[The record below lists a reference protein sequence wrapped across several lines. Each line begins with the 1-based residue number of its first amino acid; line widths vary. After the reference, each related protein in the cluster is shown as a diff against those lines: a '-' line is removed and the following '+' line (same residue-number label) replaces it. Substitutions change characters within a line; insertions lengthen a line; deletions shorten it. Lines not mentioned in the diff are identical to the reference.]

1 MKEEFLSSNEWEN
14 GNGSVNG
21 NGNGNGHGSVNG
33 SVNGQWGLA
42 QEVDSIYMELGEIAK
57 SLDKIRQRLAS
68 LTEAASGR
76 EAIGKEPSLPEPS
89 LPGSSLL
96 EPSLPKPSLPGAS
109 MSDFSD
115 SQMDERIFHPSF
127 DMRKLKQAI
136 SDLGILPSERNRWCV
151 VFLVLRE
158 NSIIASNA
166 SEQEFIHW
174 ARDVFG
180 VASGDFRHCLNG
192 AKALPTCEWT
202 ETLVASKYI
211 SLASQLRSWASS
223 PDCLL
228 KRDRHGEAFYFDSH
242 HKWNKMKA

>member
-14 GNGSVNG
+14 GNVNG
-21 NGNGNGHGSVNG
+21 NV
-33 SVNGQWGLA
+33 SVNGQWDLA

-57 SLDKIRQRLAS
+57 SLDKIRQRLANI
-68 LTEAASGR
+68 TKAASGR
-76 EAIGKEPSLPEPS
+76 EVTGKEL
-89 LPGSSLL
+89 
-96 EPSLPKPSLPGAS
+96 SLPGAS
-109 MSDFSD
+109 FPGASLPGASFPGLSE

-192 AKALPTCEWT
+192 AKALPTWEWT
-202 ETLVASKYI
+202 EALVASKYI

>member
-1 MKEEFLSSNEWEN
+1 MKEEILSSNEWEN
-14 GNGSVNG
+14 GNGNG
-21 NGNGNGHGSVNG
+21 NGNV

-57 SLDKIRQRLAS
+57 SLDKIRQRLANI
-68 LTEAASGR
+68 TKAASGR
-76 EAIGKEPSLPEPS
+76 EVTGKELSLPGASFPGASLPGSPLLGASFPGPS
-89 LPGSSLL
+89 LPGSSL
-96 EPSLPKPSLPGAS
+96 PGLS
-109 MSDFSD
+109 E

-192 AKALPTCEWT
+192 AKALPTWEWT
-202 ETLVASKYI
+202 EALVASKYI

>member
-14 GNGSVNG
+14 VNVNVNG
-21 NGNGNGHGSVNG
+21 NV

-57 SLDKIRQRLAS
+57 SLDKIRQRLANI
-68 LTEAASGR
+68 TKAVSGR
-76 EAIGKEPSLPEPS
+76 EVTGKGLSE
-89 LPGSSLL
+89 
-96 EPSLPKPSLPGAS
+96 
-109 MSDFSD
+109 

-166 SEQEFIHW
+166 SEQDFIHW

-192 AKALPTCEWT
+192 AKALPTWEWT
-202 ETLVASKYI
+202 EALVASKYI

>member
-14 GNGSVNG
+14 GNVNG
-21 NGNGNGHGSVNG
+21 NV
-33 SVNGQWGLA
+33 SVNGQWDLA

-57 SLDKIRQRLAS
+57 SLDKIRQRLANI
-68 LTEAASGR
+68 TKAASGQ
-76 EAIGKEPSLPEPS
+76 EVTGKEL
-89 LPGSSLL
+89 
-96 EPSLPKPSLPGAS
+96 SLPGAS
-109 MSDFSD
+109 FPGASLPGASLPGLSE

-192 AKALPTCEWT
+192 AKALPTWEWT
-202 ETLVASKYI
+202 EALVASKYI

>member
-14 GNGSVNG
+14 VNG
-21 NGNGNGHGSVNG
+21 NGNGNVNG
-33 SVNGQWGLA
+33 SGNVNVNGQWGLA

-57 SLDKIRQRLAS
+57 SLDKIRQRLANI
-68 LTEAASGR
+68 TKAASGQ
-76 EAIGKEPSLPEPS
+76 EVTGKELSE
-89 LPGSSLL
+89 
-96 EPSLPKPSLPGAS
+96 
-109 MSDFSD
+109 

-192 AKALPTCEWT
+192 AKALPTWEWT
-202 ETLVASKYI
+202 EALVASKYI

>member
-1 MKEEFLSSNEWEN
+1 MKKEFLSSNEWEN
-14 GNGSVNG
+14 VNVNGSG
-21 NGNGNGHGSVNG
+21 NV

-57 SLDKIRQRLAS
+57 SLDKIRQRLANI
-68 LTEAASGR
+68 TKAASGR
-76 EAIGKEPSLPEPS
+76 EVTGKELSLPGASLSGASLLGSS
-89 LPGSSLL
+89 LPGSSL
-96 EPSLPKPSLPGAS
+96 PGLS
-109 MSDFSD
+109 E

-192 AKALPTCEWT
+192 AKALPTWEWT
-202 ETLVASKYI
+202 EALVASKYI

>member
-1 MKEEFLSSNEWEN
+1 MKEEILSSNEWEN
-14 GNGSVNG
+14 GNGNVNG
-21 NGNGNGHGSVNG
+21 NGSGS
-33 SVNGQWGLA
+33 GQWGLA

-57 SLDKIRQRLAS
+57 SLDKIRQRLANI
-68 LTEAASGR
+68 TKAASGQ
-76 EAIGKEPSLPEPS
+76 EVTGKELSE
-89 LPGSSLL
+89 
-96 EPSLPKPSLPGAS
+96 
-109 MSDFSD
+109 

-202 ETLVASKYI
+202 EALVASKYI
-211 SLASQLRSWASS
+211 LLASQLRSWASS

>member
-14 GNGSVNG
+14 GNVNG
-21 NGNGNGHGSVNG
+21 NGNV

-57 SLDKIRQRLAS
+57 SLDKIRQRLENI
-68 LTEAASGR
+68 TKAASGQ
-76 EAIGKEPSLPEPS
+76 EVTGKEL
-89 LPGSSLL
+89 
-96 EPSLPKPSLPGAS
+96 SLPGAS
-109 MSDFSD
+109 LQGASFPGASFPGASFPGASLPGASLPRLSD

-192 AKALPTCEWT
+192 AKALPTWEWT
-202 ETLVASKYI
+202 EALVASKYI

>member
-1 MKEEFLSSNEWEN
+1 MKKEFLSSNEWEN
-14 GNGSVNG
+14 VNVNGSG
-21 NGNGNGHGSVNG
+21 NV

-57 SLDKIRQRLAS
+57 SLDKIRQRLANI
-68 LTEAASGR
+68 TKAASGR
-76 EAIGKEPSLPEPS
+76 EVTGKELSLPGASLSGASLSGAS
-89 LPGSSLL
+89 LPGSSL
-96 EPSLPKPSLPGAS
+96 PGLS
-109 MSDFSD
+109 E

-192 AKALPTCEWT
+192 AKALPTWEWT
-202 ETLVASKYI
+202 EALVASKYI

>member
-14 GNGSVNG
+14 GNVNMNVNG
-21 NGNGNGHGSVNG
+21 NGNGNGSG
-33 SVNGQWGLA
+33 NGQWGLA

-57 SLDKIRQRLAS
+57 SLDKIRQRLANI
-68 LTEAASGR
+68 TKAASGR
-76 EAIGKEPSLPEPS
+76 EVTGKELSSPGALLPGAS
-89 LPGSSLL
+89 LPGSSL
-96 EPSLPKPSLPGAS
+96 PGAS
-109 MSDFSD
+109 LPRLSD

-192 AKALPTCEWT
+192 AKALPTWEWT
-202 ETLVASKYI
+202 EALVASKYI

>member
-1 MKEEFLSSNEWEN
+1 MKEEILSSNEWEN
-14 GNGSVNG
+14 VNVNG
-21 NGNGNGHGSVNG
+21 NGNGSV

-57 SLDKIRQRLAS
+57 SLDKIRQRLANI
-68 LTEAASGR
+68 TKAASGR
-76 EAIGKEPSLPEPS
+76 EVTGKEL
-89 LPGSSLL
+89 
-96 EPSLPKPSLPGAS
+96 SLPGAS
-109 MSDFSD
+109 LPGASLPGTSLSGTSLSGASLPGASLPGLSE

-192 AKALPTCEWT
+192 AKALPTWEWT
-202 ETLVASKYI
+202 EALVASKYI

>member
-14 GNGSVNG
+14 GNVNVSG
-21 NGNGNGHGSVNG
+21 N
-33 SVNGQWGLA
+33 VNGQWGLA

-57 SLDKIRQRLAS
+57 SLDKIRQRLANI
-68 LTEAASGR
+68 TKAASGQ
-76 EAIGKEPSLPEPS
+76 EVTGKGLP
-89 LPGSSLL
+89 LPGA
-96 EPSLPKPSLPGAS
+96 SLPGAS
-109 MSDFSD
+109 LLGSSLPGASFPGLPE

-192 AKALPTCEWT
+192 AKALPTWEWT
-202 ETLVASKYI
+202 EALVASKYI

-242 HKWNKMKA
+242 YKWNKMKA

>member
-1 MKEEFLSSNEWEN
+1 MKEEILSSNEWEN
-14 GNGSVNG
+14 VN
-21 NGNGNGHGSVNG
+21 VNG
-33 SVNGQWGLA
+33 SGNVNVNGQWGLA

-57 SLDKIRQRLAS
+57 SLDKIRQRLANI
-68 LTEAASGR
+68 TKAASGQ
-76 EAIGKEPSLPEPS
+76 EVTGKEL
-89 LPGSSLL
+89 
-96 EPSLPKPSLPGAS
+96 SLPGAS
-109 MSDFSD
+109 FPGASLPGSPLPGASLAGLSE

-180 VASGDFRHCLNG
+180 VASGDFRYCLNG
-192 AKALPTCEWT
+192 AKALPTWEWT
-202 ETLVASKYI
+202 EALVASKYI

>member
-1 MKEEFLSSNEWEN
+1 MKEEILSSNEWEN
-14 GNGSVNG
+14 VNVNG
-21 NGNGNGHGSVNG
+21 NGNGSV

-57 SLDKIRQRLAS
+57 SLDKIRQRLANI
-68 LTEAASGR
+68 TKAASGR
-76 EAIGKEPSLPEPS
+76 EVTGKEL
-89 LPGSSLL
+89 
-96 EPSLPKPSLPGAS
+96 SLPGAS
-109 MSDFSD
+109 LPGASLPGLSD

-192 AKALPTCEWT
+192 AKALPTWEWT
-202 ETLVASKYI
+202 EALVASKYI

>member
-1 MKEEFLSSNEWEN
+1 MKEKFLSSNEWEN
-14 GNGSVNG
+14 GNGNVNG
-21 NGNGNGHGSVNG
+21 NGSGSGNGS
-33 SVNGQWGLA
+33 GQWGLA

-57 SLDKIRQRLAS
+57 SLDKIRQRLANI
-68 LTEAASGR
+68 TKAASGR
-76 EAIGKEPSLPEPS
+76 EVTGKELSLPGALLPGAS
-89 LPGSSLL
+89 LPGSSL
-96 EPSLPKPSLPGAS
+96 PGAS
-109 MSDFSD
+109 LPRLSD

-192 AKALPTCEWT
+192 AKALPTWEWT
-202 ETLVASKYI
+202 EALVASKYI

>member
-14 GNGSVNG
+14 GNVNV
-21 NGNGNGHGSVNG
+21 NGSVNG

-57 SLDKIRQRLAS
+57 SLDKIRQRLVNI
-68 LTEAASGR
+68 TKAASGR
-76 EAIGKEPSLPEPS
+76 EVTGKELSLPGASFPGASLLGSS
-89 LPGSSLL
+89 LPGSSL
-96 EPSLPKPSLPGAS
+96 PGLS
-109 MSDFSD
+109 E

-127 DMRKLKQAI
+127 DMCKLKQAI

-192 AKALPTCEWT
+192 AKALPTWEWT
-202 ETLVASKYI
+202 EALVASKYI

>member
-1 MKEEFLSSNEWEN
+1 MKKEFLSSNEWEN
-14 GNGSVNG
+14 VNVNGSG
-21 NGNGNGHGSVNG
+21 NV

-57 SLDKIRQRLAS
+57 SLDKIRQRLANI
-68 LTEAASGR
+68 TKAASGR
-76 EAIGKEPSLPEPS
+76 EVTGKEL
-89 LPGSSLL
+89 
-96 EPSLPKPSLPGAS
+96 SLPGAS
-109 MSDFSD
+109 LSGASLPGLSE

-202 ETLVASKYI
+202 EALVASKYI

>member
-14 GNGSVNG
+14 GNVNVNVNG
-21 NGNGNGHGSVNG
+21 NGSG
-33 SVNGQWGLA
+33 NGQWDLA

-57 SLDKIRQRLAS
+57 SLDKIRQRLANI
-68 LTEAASGR
+68 TKAASGQ
-76 EAIGKEPSLPEPS
+76 EVTGKEL
-89 LPGSSLL
+89 
-96 EPSLPKPSLPGAS
+96 SLPGAS
-109 MSDFSD
+109 FPGASLPGSPLPGASLPGLSD

-192 AKALPTCEWT
+192 AKALPTWEWT
-202 ETLVASKYI
+202 EALVASKYI

>member
-14 GNGSVNG
+14 VNG
-21 NGNGNGHGSVNG
+21 NVNVNVN
-33 SVNGQWGLA
+33 VNGQWGLA

-57 SLDKIRQRLAS
+57 SLDKILQRLANI
-68 LTEAASGR
+68 TKAASGR
-76 EAIGKEPSLPEPS
+76 EVTGKEL
-89 LPGSSLL
+89 
-96 EPSLPKPSLPGAS
+96 SLPGAS
-109 MSDFSD
+109 LPGASLLGSSLPGASLPGLSE

-192 AKALPTCEWT
+192 AKALPTWEWT
-202 ETLVASKYI
+202 EALVASKYI

-223 PDCLL
+223 PDGLL

>member
-14 GNGSVNG
+14 GNVNMNVNG
-21 NGNGNGHGSVNG
+21 NVNG
-33 SVNGQWGLA
+33 SGNGQWGLA

-57 SLDKIRQRLAS
+57 SLDKIRQRLANI
-68 LTEAASGR
+68 TKAASGR
-76 EAIGKEPSLPEPS
+76 EVTGKKL
-89 LPGSSLL
+89 
-96 EPSLPKPSLPGAS
+96 SLPGAS
-109 MSDFSD
+109 LPGLSE

-192 AKALPTCEWT
+192 AKALPTWEWT
-202 ETLVASKYI
+202 EALVASKYI

>member
-14 GNGSVNG
+14 GNGNVNG
-21 NGNGNGHGSVNG
+21 NGSG
-33 SVNGQWGLA
+33 NGQWGLA

-57 SLDKIRQRLAS
+57 SLDKIRQRLANI
-68 LTEAASGR
+68 TKAASGQ
-76 EAIGKEPSLPEPS
+76 EVTGKELSLPGASFPGASLPGAS
-89 LPGSSLL
+89 LPGSSL
-96 EPSLPKPSLPGAS
+96 PGLS
-109 MSDFSD
+109 E

-202 ETLVASKYI
+202 EALVASKYI

>member
-1 MKEEFLSSNEWEN
+1 MKEKFLSSNEWEN
-14 GNGSVNG
+14 GNGNVNG
-21 NGNGNGHGSVNG
+21 NGSGNGS
-33 SVNGQWGLA
+33 GQWGLA

-57 SLDKIRQRLAS
+57 SLDKIRQRLANI
-68 LTEAASGR
+68 TKAASGR
-76 EAIGKEPSLPEPS
+76 EVTGKELSLPGALLPGAS
-89 LPGSSLL
+89 LPGSSL
-96 EPSLPKPSLPGAS
+96 PGSSLPRL
-109 MSDFSD
+109 SD

-192 AKALPTCEWT
+192 AKALPTWEWT
-202 ETLVASKYI
+202 EALVASKYI

>member
-14 GNGSVNG
+14 GNVNG
-21 NGNGNGHGSVNG
+21 NV

-57 SLDKIRQRLAS
+57 SLDKIRQRLANI
-68 LTEAASGR
+68 TKAASGQ
-76 EAIGKEPSLPEPS
+76 EVTGKELSE
-89 LPGSSLL
+89 
-96 EPSLPKPSLPGAS
+96 
-109 MSDFSD
+109 

-192 AKALPTCEWT
+192 AKALPTWEWT
-202 ETLVASKYI
+202 EALVASKYI
-211 SLASQLRSWASS
+211 LLASQLRSWASS

>member
-14 GNGSVNG
+14 GNVNMNVNG
-21 NGNGNGHGSVNG
+21 NGNG
-33 SVNGQWGLA
+33 NGQWGLA

-57 SLDKIRQRLAS
+57 SLDKIRQRLANI
-68 LTEAASGR
+68 TKAASGR
-76 EAIGKEPSLPEPS
+76 EVTGKELSSPGALLPGAS
-89 LPGSSLL
+89 LPGSSL
-96 EPSLPKPSLPGAS
+96 PGAS
-109 MSDFSD
+109 LPRLSD

-192 AKALPTCEWT
+192 AKALPTWEWT
-202 ETLVASKYI
+202 EALVASKYI

>member
-1 MKEEFLSSNEWEN
+1 M
-14 GNGSVNG
+14 NG
-21 NGNGNGHGSVNG
+21 NGNGNVNG
-33 SVNGQWGLA
+33 NGSGQWGLA

-57 SLDKIRQRLAS
+57 SLDKIRQRLENI
-68 LTEAASGR
+68 TKAASGQ
-76 EAIGKEPSLPEPS
+76 EVTGKEL
-89 LPGSSLL
+89 
-96 EPSLPKPSLPGAS
+96 SLPGAS
-109 MSDFSD
+109 LQGASFPGASFPGASFPGASLPGASLPRLSD

-192 AKALPTCEWT
+192 AKALPTWEWT
-202 ETLVASKYI
+202 EALVASKYI

-242 HKWNKMKA
+242 HKWCKMKA

>member
-14 GNGSVNG
+14 GNVNG
-21 NGNGNGHGSVNG
+21 NGSGNGSG
-33 SVNGQWGLA
+33 NGQWDLA

-57 SLDKIRQRLAS
+57 SLDKIRQRLANI
-68 LTEAASGR
+68 TKAASGR
-76 EAIGKEPSLPEPS
+76 EVTGKEL
-89 LPGSSLL
+89 
-96 EPSLPKPSLPGAS
+96 SLPGAS
-109 MSDFSD
+109 FPGPSFPGPLFPGASLSGLSE

-192 AKALPTCEWT
+192 AKALPTWEWT
-202 ETLVASKYI
+202 EALVASKYI

>member
-1 MKEEFLSSNEWEN
+1 MKEEILSSNEWEN
-14 GNGSVNG
+14 GNGNVSG
-21 NGNGNGHGSVNG
+21 NVNG
-33 SVNGQWGLA
+33 SGNGNGQWGLA

-57 SLDKIRQRLAS
+57 SLDKIRQRLANI
-68 LTEAASGR
+68 TKAASGR
-76 EAIGKEPSLPEPS
+76 EVTGKELSLPGASFPGASLLGSS
-89 LPGSSLL
+89 LPGSSL
-96 EPSLPKPSLPGAS
+96 PGLS
-109 MSDFSD
+109 E

-192 AKALPTCEWT
+192 AKALPTWEWT
-202 ETLVASKYI
+202 EALVASKYI

>member
-14 GNGSVNG
+14 GNGNVSG
-21 NGNGNGHGSVNG
+21 NVNG
-33 SVNGQWGLA
+33 SGNGNGQWGLA

-57 SLDKIRQRLAS
+57 SLDKIRQRLANI
-68 LTEAASGR
+68 TKAASGR
-76 EAIGKEPSLPEPS
+76 EVTGKELSLPGASFPGASLLGSS
-89 LPGSSLL
+89 LPGSSL
-96 EPSLPKPSLPGAS
+96 PGLS
-109 MSDFSD
+109 E

-174 ARDVFG
+174 ARDVFS

-192 AKALPTCEWT
+192 AKALPTWEWT
-202 ETLVASKYI
+202 EALVASKYI